1 MSELS
6 DYQRMVEKPYLA
18 KKEAQIKLL
27 NDEIERLRAALAK
40 AQSMPRGKQMTLKE
54 YLQSLIDNKETDVE
68 KLQKALIE
76 ATRAIDEA
84 VETASYALTKLAAER
99 RKSKRIERETTE
111 AVKAIVEPWLS
122 VSHMKLHAG
131 EMSAQEV
138 RTTQAVLNSIV
149 AAIRALGENK

>member
-99 RKSKRIERETTE
+99 RKSKRLEGTLQYIL
-111 AVKAIVEPWLS
+111 AQVKANHPGVLQVVLANAEMALS
-122 VSHMKLHAG
+122 DFDAK
-131 EMSAQEV
+131 
-138 RTTQAVLNSIV
+138 I
-149 AAIRALGENK
+149 AIRALGEKE

>member
-1 MSELS
+1 
-6 DYQRMVEKPYLA
+6 MVEKPYLA

-99 RKSKRIERETTE
+99 RKSKRLEGTLQYIL
-111 AVKAIVEPWLS
+111 AQVKANHPGALQVVLANAEMALS
-122 VSHMKLHAG
+122 DFDAK
-131 EMSAQEV
+131 
-138 RTTQAVLNSIV
+138 I
-149 AAIRALGENK
+149 AIRALGEKE

>member
-99 RKSKRIERETTE
+99 RKSKRIEKET
-111 AVKAIVEPWLS
+111 VERC
-122 VSHMKLHAG
+122 
-131 EMSAQEV
+131 AQITLVIGCNAHPANHKQYYEV
-138 RTTQAVLNSIV
+138 CEHVAEVLRHDY
-149 AAIRALGENK
+149 AAIRALGEKE

>member
-84 VETASYALTKLAAER
+84 VETANYALTKLAAER
-99 RKSKRIERETTE
+99 RKSKRLEGTLQYIL
-111 AVKAIVEPWLS
+111 AQVKANHPGVLQVVLANAEMALS
-122 VSHMKLHAG
+122 DFDAK
-131 EMSAQEV
+131 
-138 RTTQAVLNSIV
+138 I
-149 AAIRALGENK
+149 AIRALGEKE

>member
-99 RKSKRIERETTE
+99 RKSKRLEGTLQYIL
-111 AVKAIVEPWLS
+111 AQVKANHPGALQVVLANAEMALS
-122 VSHMKLHAG
+122 DFDAK
-131 EMSAQEV
+131 
-138 RTTQAVLNSIV
+138 I
-149 AAIRALGENK
+149 AIRALGEKE